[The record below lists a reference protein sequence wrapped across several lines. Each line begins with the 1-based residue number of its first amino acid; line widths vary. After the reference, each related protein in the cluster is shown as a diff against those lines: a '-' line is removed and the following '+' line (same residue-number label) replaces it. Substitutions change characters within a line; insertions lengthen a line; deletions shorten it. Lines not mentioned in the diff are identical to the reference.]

1 MANTIK
7 SVLVTGATGGIGS
20 ATVAR
25 LAELGW
31 LVYAGVREDRGEPP
45 HRQNITRL
53 QLDICDPVSIMR
65 ARSALEAQ
73 GDGRGLDALVNNAGI
88 SVNGPLELVPIDSL
102 RRQLEVNV
110 VGQVAVTQ
118 AMLPLLRAAH
128 GRIVN
133 IGGAAG
139 RMTLPLLGA
148 LSASKAALDS
158 LSDALRM
165 ELRHQGVRVCYIEPG
180 AIRTSF
186 FEHAAELSQRDGHA
200 GTHDTQAIY
209 ASAIAATTKALADG
223 HTDPPE
229 AVVRAVV
236 KALTARQPAPRY
248 VVGREARLGL
258 MLLPRLPRGMQDRIL
273 LSSVGISRDT
283 FVTTGPARLST

>member
-7 SVLVTGATGGIGS
+7 SVLVTGASGGIGS
-20 ATVAR
+20 ATVTR

-31 LVYAGVREDRGEPP
+31 HVYAGVREDRGEPP
-45 HRQNITRL
+45 RRQNITRL
-53 QLDICDPVSIMR
+53 QLDICDPASITR
-65 ARSALEAQ
+65 AHSTLEAQ
-73 GDGRGLDALVNNAGI
+73 TDGRGLDALVNNAGI
-88 SVNGPLELVPIDSL
+88 SINGPLELIPIDSL

-165 ELRHQGVRVCYIEPG
+165 ELRHQGVRVSYIEPG
-180 AIRTSF
+180 AIRTPF
-186 FEHAAELSQRDGHA
+186 FEHAAEQAQHDGHA
-200 GTHDTQAIY
+200 GNPETQAIY
-209 ASAIAATTKALADG
+209 APAIAATTKALADG

-229 AVVRAVV
+229 AVVRAIV
-236 KALTARQPAPRY
+236 KALTARKPAPRY
-248 VVGREARLGL
+248 IVGREARLGL
-258 MLLPRLPRGMQDRIL
+258 MFLPRLPRGIQDRIL
-273 LSSVGISRDT
+273 LSSVGINRDT
-283 FVTTGPARLST
+283 FAGTGPARQSA